1 MKPIDSQSI
10 SWFPVQIFADQLAAA
25 HGIDIVADELPHPG
39 TPRWCSLP
47 DDDARKA
54 AALLLSASR
63 EALRHET
70 EQQARA
76 EASKAVAG
84 AADWPQVARE
94 IRQRNDFR
102 RTHPWAKRVS
112 A

>member
-10 SWFPVQIFADQLAAA
+10 SWPPVHIFAERQAAA
-25 HGIDIVADELPHPG
+25 HGVDIIADALPHPG

-47 DDDARKA
+47 DDDAQKL

-76 EASKAVAG
+76 EASRAISA
-84 AADWPQVARE
+84 AADWSAIGRNTL
-94 IRQRNDFR
+94 QRNNDVYIPR
-102 RTHPWAKRVS
+102 RGTA
-112 A
+112 